1 VFKDYKY
8 IIAFDVG
15 TSSNKAVLLDT
26 NGQVHCSSEKS
37 YPFQYPNPGWV
48 EQDPRDYWKAI
59 VETTKKVLSISK
71 INPKNVLGIV
81 YTTQAM
87 GIIPVDKDGNVL
99 RSNITWVDGRAED
112 QALAFMKKVGGKN
125 IFKSIIGIEITGKDV
140 LPKLVWLRENEPEIY
155 HKMDKVLDVNGFLKF
170 KATGK
175 KVFEWSGAS
184 SYTFDLKKKDW
195 TRLLFKIIKFDLE
208 KLPELVRSVDVVGG
222 LTKEAAAE
230 LGLVE
235 GTPVFGGCDDTQS
248 AAIGSSAIE
257 DGEAHIYLG
266 SSAWVGVMTDKIHK
280 FRNAA
285 VCLPSADPGK
295 NLVVGITE
303 SAGSNIDWLIEK
315 FYSAEKNNPDVKN
328 IFSVLNEEASTVPPG
343 SEYLIFTPWLLGER
357 CPVSSTTTRATIFNL
372 SLEHGRGHLM
382 RALLE
387 GIAYNLRWII
397 ENFEN
402 DFGFDLPQI
411 KVIGGGSQNRD
422 WMQIISDV
430 TKRKIISTSQPKLAG
445 AIGAAVCVLVGTE
458 CHPDFN
464 CVKQFV
470 KEKEVYIPNS
480 ENFKIYDELF
490 LNYQTIYKS
499 LKSTYRKANLT
510 RFN

>member
-1 VFKDYKY
+1 
-8 IIAFDVG
+8 
-15 TSSNKAVLLDT
+15 
-26 NGQVHCSSEKS
+26 
-37 YPFQYPNPGWV
+37 
-48 EQDPRDYWKAI
+48 
-59 VETTKKVLSISK
+59 
-71 INPKNVLGIV
+71 
-81 YTTQAM
+81 
-87 GIIPVDKDGNVL
+87 
-99 RSNITWVDGRAED
+99 
-112 QALAFMKKVGGKN
+112 
-125 IFKSIIGIEITGKDV
+125 
-140 LPKLVWLRENEPEIY
+140 
-155 HKMDKVLDVNGFLKF
+155 
-170 KATGK
+170 
-175 KVFEWSGAS
+175 
-184 SYTFDLKKKDW
+184 
-195 TRLLFKIIKFDLE
+195 
-208 KLPELVRSVDVVGG
+208 
-222 LTKEAAAE
+222 
-230 LGLVE
+230 
-235 GTPVFGGCDDTQS
+235 
-248 AAIGSSAIE
+248 
-257 DGEAHIYLG
+257 
-266 SSAWVGVMTDKIHK
+266 
-280 FRNAA
+280 
-285 VCLPSADPGK
+285 
-295 NLVVGITE
+295 
-303 SAGSNIDWLIEK
+303 
-315 FYSAEKNNPDVKN
+315 
-328 IFSVLNEEASTVPPG
+328 
-343 SEYLIFTPWLLGER
+343 
-357 CPVSSTTTRATIFNL
+357 
-372 SLEHGRGHLM
+372 M